1 MSETKDPLLLW
12 NFALAALLN
21 GVIFAQMILYRGNT
35 SSRRGSSSSSR
46 QGGALPHVAVAEK
59 VTAVKDRVVAGVA
72 SAVQEKAHLQQQQQ
86 QEAEVAHSTPKK
98 NPKAAGHAATV
109 TGSGGPGSAGRRYV
123 RKLD

>member
-21 GVIFAQMILYRGNT
+21 AVIFAQMILYRGNT
-35 SSRRGSSSSSR
+35 SSRRATSPSSR
-46 QGGALPHVAVAEK
+46 QGTLPPVAVAEK
-59 VTAVKDRVVAGVA
+59 VTAVKDQVAGVA
-72 SAVQEKAHLQQQQQ
+72 SAVQEKVHLQQQ
-86 QEAEVAHSTPKK
+86 EHSTPKK

>member
-21 GVIFAQMILYRGNT
+21 GVIFAQMLYYRSVGSRST
-35 SSRRGSSSSSR
+35 SQSRVSPG
-46 QGGALPHVAVAEK
+46 PHVAEK
-59 VTAVKDRVVAGVA
+59 GGPVQDPTSGGAAS
-72 SAVQEKAHLQQQQQ
+72 SAVRDKGAALPPQPPA
-86 QEAEVAHSTPKK
+86 AHSTPKR
-98 NPKAAGHAATV
+98 NPAGSTPGSASV